1 MKIFF
6 LFSINLLILQLKY
19 PYLLKIQVTVQTE
32 WCLLD
37 FLLNTVVNIT
47 LLCVKRETPIGV
59 ANPGQ

>member
-32 WCLLD
+32 WCLLN
-37 FLLNTVVNIT
+37 FLLKTVVTIK
-47 LLCVKRETPIGV
+47 LLCIKRETPIGV
-59 ANPGQ
+59 ANPG